1 MDALLKA
8 IDRSEM
14 ILLYIHELGHTL
26 GWGKGYPTSGVM
38 QGGDTMGRFTL
49 VRYNY
54 YASTGAGSND
64 IEMIIDVEG
73 VNLGE
78 GVIEFCQLL
87 YSLPVGYPL
96 YLD

>member
-49 VRYNY
+49 VRYNH
-54 YASTGAGSND
+54 YASSTGAGS
-64 IEMIIDVEG
+64 EMI
-73 VNLGE
+73 LK
-78 GVIEFCQLL
+78 
-87 YSLPVGYPL
+87 
-96 YLD
+96 